1 MNRVCRWPLLKKME
15 ILEGPT
21 RPGIF
26 LPPFNQAGI
35 SGLPARLGLQNF
47 SRVSYLVLS
56 TIPDSMRTPVLFL
69 SAFGMIT
76 GCAAQT
82 LPLGQTRITTW
93 QSGKTGAVSL
103 TYDDGIR
110 TQFSDALPVMD
121 HFNLPATFFVI
132 TGPITGSRYPSR
144 FIGRPI
150 ADIVRET
157 GESPTGKNNFF
168 ERASAARYLGF
179 KGTLAYYDR
188 ASELYESGRIDSAYH
203 LMDELYRKVRSGGLP
218 PGKDTSM
225 EIANEIGL
233 SWDYLRQLAARGYEI
248 ASHTV
253 THEHLAIMDTSNM
266 MYELRKSKQDIL
278 EHLGSKYTFSA
289 EVPFGIDDPRVMKAA
304 LPVYPAL
311 RNLMPEPYMTE
322 INRGERQQ
330 PGLSGK
336 PYVQWQRG
344 PGTRTTLSRLESWVD
359 TTIAHNNIWLV
370 LVIHGVDG
378 VGYEPMTRQT
388 LYTYF
393 QYIHDHEKELW
404 VATFMDVTKYMRERM
419 DNKPEVRLSGKTIR
433 VKLHPS
439 LNPSLYN
446 IPLTLKT
453 YVPHSWNGVEVLQG
467 KTRKSCSTAR
477 DGGGTYVLYQV
488 APDDRPVRLSMKD

>member
-1 MNRVCRWPLLKKME
+1 ML
-15 ILEGPT
+15 
-21 RPGIF
+21 F
-26 LPPFNQAGI
+26 F
-35 SGLPARLGLQNF
+35 PA
-47 SRVSYLVLS
+47 
-56 TIPDSMRTPVLFL
+56 I
-69 SAFGMIT
+69 AFAT

-82 LPLGQTRITTW
+82 LPVGQTGITTW

-103 TYDDGIR
+103 TFDDGIR
-110 TQFSDALPVMD
+110 TQFSDALPIMD
-121 HFNLPATFFVI
+121 HFHLPATFFVI
-132 TGPITGSRYPSR
+132 TGPIIGSRYPSR

-150 ADIVRET
+150 SDIIRET
-157 GESPTGKNNFF
+157 GETATGKENFF

-203 LMDELYRKVRSGGLP
+203 LMDELYRKVRSGDLLP
-218 PGKDTSM
+218 GADTSM
-225 EIANEIGL
+225 EIANETGL
-233 SWDYLRQLAARGYEI
+233 TWDYLRQLAAKGYEI

-266 MYELRKSKQDIL
+266 MYELRKSRQDIL
-278 EHLGSKYTFSA
+278 DHLGSKYTFSA

-322 INRGERQQ
+322 INRGKRQQ
-330 PGLSGK
+330 PNASDK

-359 TTIAHNNIWLV
+359 TTLSHNNIWLV
-370 LVIHGVDG
+370 LVVHGVDG
-378 VGYEPMTRQT
+378 VGWEPMTRQI

-393 QYIHDHEKELW
+393 QYIHDQEKYLW
-404 VATFMDVTKYMRERM
+404 VATFRDVTKYMRERM
-419 DNKPEVRLSGKTIR
+419 DNKPQVKVGGKFIQ
-433 VKLHPS
+433 VKLRPS
-439 LNPSLYN
+439 LDTSVYD

-453 YVPHSWNGVEVLQG
+453 YVPQSWNGVLVLQG
-467 KTRKSCSTAR
+467 KSSRTYPTAR
-477 DGGGTYVLYQV
+477 DGGGTFVLYEV
-488 APDDRPVRLSMKD
+488 VPDDRPIRVTRKD